1 MRALVIGGDSGIGTA
16 LASALASRGDIV
28 CSTTRRVVS
37 AKRHATHLDLT
48 SPDVDSV
55 RLPEADVAF
64 FCAAVTGFSA
74 CRTNEPLA
82 RQVNVT
88 APTVLARRLVA
99 VGTRV
104 VLLST
109 SAIFDWLS
117 PHVQA
122 SCPPSPITVYGK
134 LKAEAETAF
143 SAFGSAAFVLRLTKV
158 LTPGDSLFNKW
169 IDDLNQ
175 KREVIAFSDHHMPV
189 TLNDV
194 VSALLAISKSSESG
208 VFQISGARDVNYY
221 EAALHLASRSQK
233 REVIAFSDHH
243 MAPVT
248 LNDVVSALLAISKSS
263 ESGVFQISGARDV
276 NYYEAALHLASRLD
290 LERQPSCPR
299 LARANGACLKK

>member
-55 RLPEADVAF
+55 RLPEVDVAF

-169 IDDLNQ
+169 IDDL
-175 KREVIAFSDHHMPV
+175 
-189 TLNDV
+189 
-194 VSALLAISKSSESG
+194 
-208 VFQISGARDVNYY
+208 
-221 EAALHLASRSQK
+221 SQK

-276 NYYEAALHLASRLD
+276 SYYEAALHLASRLD
-290 LERQPSCPR
+290 LERQLVTETCASENGVLPEEIIRYSSLETSRIGALTGWKAPEPYSVIDEVFRERFDAVRAGSPAGRLGQTSCTE
-299 LARANGACLKK
+299 